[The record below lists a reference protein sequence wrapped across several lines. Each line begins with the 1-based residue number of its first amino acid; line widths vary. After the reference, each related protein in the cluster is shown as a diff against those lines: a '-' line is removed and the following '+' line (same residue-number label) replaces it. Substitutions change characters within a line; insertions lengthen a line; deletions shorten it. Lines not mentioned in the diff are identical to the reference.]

1 MNTRIIL
8 LSCLCLVALCI
19 CCSAKDDASSQLSTL
34 VAYSETNDTNVNITL
49 FSPVLAFGLADM
61 GTAVKF
67 TAPYPSW
74 RLQRILIYAWSGYN
88 ESTQTYPS
96 DRNIMIEVRDKDR
109 NLLYK
114 FADAQ
119 NNYFSSDTGPI
130 FGLIEIPDIKLT
142 GDFYVVYYDRLAAP
156 VGALE
161 VKDSGNSYLFQNDTL
176 IPAKFNMS
184 VTNETLSYNWMIE
197 VAGK

>member
-1 MNTRIIL
+1 MNKRIIL

-19 CCSAKDDASSQLSTL
+19 CCSAKDDTSSQLSTL
-34 VAYSETNDTNVNITL
+34 VAYSETNDSNVNMTL
-49 FSPVLAFGLADM
+49 FSPVLAFGLPDM

-88 ESTQTYPS
+88 ESTQTFPS
-96 DRNIMIEVRDKDR
+96 DRNIMIEVRDKDLT
-109 NLLYK
+109 LLYK
-114 FADAQ
+114 FADSQ
-119 NNYFSSDTGPI
+119 NNYFLSDAGPV

-142 GDFYVVYYDRLAAP
+142 GDFYVIYYDRLAAP
-156 VGALE
+156 IGALQ
-161 VKDSGNSYLFQNDTL
+161 VNDSGYSYLFQNDTL

-184 VTNETLSYNWMIE
+184 DTNETLSYNWMIE